1 MTVRSDY
8 LRDALDVRRLIRAH
22 RFDDTRLTQDIE
34 VCYFFDASVLIDMA
48 TIDKLAHVTNLFNL
62 CPPDRLDAFFK
73 MRRID
78 EIGADATAVIV
89 GAFET
94 FNYLVS
100 RRLPSQN
107 PDVILQTEEHRFELS
122 NYGAYLHQR
131 IDDHIQKHLKSAR
144 DEDDAAAIESEET
157 RSDPG
162 KFEAKLEKQFGEVDD
177 SELLKLFLDTAALDR
192 LTRLQQMKLL
202 LTENTATGLRLEPPP
217 GDLQEALRRRI
228 VAIRP
233 HQQKNADRD
242 AKSLAKL
249 IALQRRWFDEKSKRR
264 CIFVTND
271 HAVHRVYREFF
282 FKGFAADQELNK
294 IEPERLRYGNIT
306 DDWYILRDP
315 AQYAAVLNTREI
327 KALAAAGAE
336 PQLDQRVLRDLGDAT
351 YAVLSA
357 SPIRVRDENGN
368 EAQREYRENGAFEDN
383 VDRDYSFGNVQASGK
398 ARARLYP
405 SWRSAMLTSVAIN
418 SNTANLGDILD
429 DMNKW
434 VGKASTQKQLLRHIR
449 AAADD
454 ALVTHAM
461 FALDTVRALQSDRS
475 QGAAPLRALVI
486 RVSNKDYALDPEK
499 RFSGKIDEFFGATIE
514 CLAHDAWAP
523 AMFFA
528 RSARSKIER
537 EGASADVK
545 QEALYLFS
553 LAARLG
559 VTRARDLVDALA
571 AIDEAVKLSEEADP
585 AYGFRAR
592 SEQLSVQMTQWLHG
606 VNANE
611 AWWPTPFRLPGVQ
624 TTDLLKHIGSNFPVT
639 AQERLQQE
647 LALLQGTRG
656 GQWRSDVKRHLSV
669 NLYIAQVLSC
679 DPQKAAKLK
688 DADAAVDEY
697 LNGDQPLLLST
708 VRHVA
713 RYVINRNDKA
723 AAELLRNDLA
733 ALRAISLEQPR
744 QRANRTDRLLIEFL
758 CKRYDIKV

>member
-62 CPPDRLDAFFK
+62 CPPERLDAFFK
-73 MRRID
+73 MRKMD

-107 PDVILQTEEHRFELS
+107 PDVILQTEEHRFEVG

-131 IDDHIQKHLKSAR
+131 IDDHIRKHLKAAG
-144 DEDDAAAIESEET
+144 DEDEADAIESEET
-157 RSDPG
+157 RADPG
-162 KFEAKLEKQFGEVDD
+162 KFEARLEKQFGEVDD
-177 SELLKLFLDTAALDR
+177 GELLKLFLDAAAMER

-202 LTENTATGLRLEPPP
+202 LTENTATGLRLEPP
-217 GDLQEALRRRI
+217 GDIQEAVRRRI

-249 IALQRRWFDEKSKRR
+249 IALQRRWFDEKSRRR

-271 HAVHRVYREFF
+271 HAIHRVYREFF
-282 FKGFAADQELNK
+282 FKGFAADHDLGK
-294 IEPERLRYGNIT
+294 IEAERLRCGDNP

-327 KALAAAGAE
+327 KALADAGAE

-383 VDRDYSFGNVQASGK
+383 VDRDYSFGNVLASGN

-405 SWRSAMLTSVAIN
+405 NWRSAMLTSVAIN

-429 DMNKW
+429 DMNRW
-434 VGKASTQKQLLRHIR
+434 VGKASTQKQLLKHIR
-449 AAADD
+449 AAADG
-454 ALVTHAM
+454 ALLTHAM
-461 FALDTVRALQSDRS
+461 FALETVREFRSDRTQSD
-475 QGAAPLRALVI
+475 APLRALVI
-486 RVSNKDYALDPEK
+486 RVNTKNYTLDPDK
-499 RFSGKIDEFFGATIE
+499 LFTGRMDEFFGATTE

-528 RSARSKIER
+528 RSARSKCER
-537 EGASADVK
+537 EGASADVM

-559 VTRARDLVDALA
+559 VTRARDLVEALA
-571 AIDEAVKLSEEADP
+571 AIDKAVELSKDADVG
-585 AYGFRAR
+585 YGFRAR

-611 AWWPTPFRLPGVQ
+611 PWWPAPLRLPGVQ
-624 TTDLLKHIGSNFPVT
+624 LADFLKHIGADFPQT
-639 AQERLQQE
+639 AQKRLKQE
-647 LALLQGTRG
+647 LTLLQGTRG
-656 GQWRSDVKRHLSV
+656 GQWRNDVKRHLSV

-679 DPQKAAKLK
+679 DPQKVAKLK

-713 RYVINRNDKA
+713 RYVVNRNDKTA
-723 AAELLRNDLA
+723 ADLLRSDLA
-733 ALRAISLEQPR
+733 ALRSISLEQPR

>member
-107 PDVILQTEEHRFELS
+107 PDVIFQTEEHRSELS
-122 NYGAYLHQR
+122 NWGFYLLQR
-131 IDDHIQKHLKSAR
+131 IEDRARKHLESAGN
-144 DEDDAAAIESEET
+144 EDDGGAIENEAAHA
-157 RSDPG
+157 DAG
-162 KFEAKLEKQFGEVDD
+162 KFEAKLEKQFGDVDD
-177 SELLKLFLDTAALDR
+177 SELLKLFHDAAAMER

-217 GDLQEALRRRI
+217 GDIQEALRRRI

-249 IALQRRWFDEKSKRR
+249 IALQRQWFAEKSKRR

-271 HAVHRVYREFF
+271 HAIHRVYRELF
-282 FKGFAADQELNK
+282 FKGFTADQDLGR
-294 IEPERLRYGNIT
+294 IEAERLRFGDNP

-327 KALAAAGAE
+327 KALADDGAA

-357 SPIRVRDENGN
+357 SPIRVRDETGN

-383 VDRDYSFGNVQASGK
+383 VDRDYSFGNVLASGK

-405 SWRSAMLTSVAIN
+405 NWRSAMLTSVAIN
-418 SNTANLGDILD
+418 SSTAKLGDILD

-449 AAADD
+449 AAADG
-454 ALVTHAM
+454 ALLTHAM
-461 FALDTVRALQSDRS
+461 FALETVRAFRGDGI

-486 RVSNKDYALDPEK
+486 RVSSKDYTLDPTK
-499 RFSGKIDEFFGATIE
+499 PFTGRMDEFFGATTE

-528 RSARSKIER
+528 RSARSKCER
-537 EGASADVK
+537 EGASADVM

-571 AIDEAVKLSEEADP
+571 AIDKAVELSKDADP

-606 VNANE
+606 MNANA
-611 AWWPTPFRLPGVQ
+611 AWWPAPLRLPGVQ
-624 TTDLLKHIGSNFPVT
+624 LADFLKHVGEDFPET
-639 AQERLQQE
+639 AQKRLKQE
-647 LALLQGTRG
+647 LELLQSTRG
-656 GQWRSDVKRHLSV
+656 GQWRNDVKRHLSV

-679 DPQKAAKLK
+679 DPHKVAKLK

-713 RYVINRNDKA
+713 RYVVNRKDEA
-723 AAELLRNDLA
+723 AAALLRNDLA

-758 CKRYDIKV
+758 CKRYDIRV